1 MRGTRRHY
9 VPGAKGSLGEETWR
23 AAALPKTTSPRMPRA
38 LGRARWARFDE
49 SAGPSKRPL

>member
-49 SAGPSKRPL
+49 SAGPSERPL